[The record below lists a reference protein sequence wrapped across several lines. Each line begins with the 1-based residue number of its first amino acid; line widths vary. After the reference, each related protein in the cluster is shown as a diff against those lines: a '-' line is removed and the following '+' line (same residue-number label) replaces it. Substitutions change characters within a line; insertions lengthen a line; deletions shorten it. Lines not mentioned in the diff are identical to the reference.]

1 MREAGLDGLARHLP
15 AVVIE
20 QRQFAA
26 RLAQPAHEVAALGF
40 GRPRRAGRRLSI
52 RVGVRCL
59 SPLIHSAIPLTMI
72 NRRLQSQF
80 QSAGWADRIDERRS
94 IVLAGQ
100 VGPEPF
106 REGIATFH
114 TQSSMIRKGVTR
126 T

>member
-1 MREAGLDGLARHLP
+1 MRGRTAGIGPDRTTLMVNGRLTP
-15 AVVIE
+15 A
-20 QRQFAA
+20 QR
-26 RLAQPAHEVAALGF
+26 RVG
-40 GRPRRAGRRLSI
+40 GRRLSI

-114 TQSSMIRKGVTR
+114 TQSSMIRKGVAR